1 MSTTL
6 CCFSLIPPFSFQ
18 NIISKNIYIRWQRL
32 TYRICFLSYFF
43 LMRPKQPPLLRT
55 IFLGHVPRW
64 VWPELVSMVSQLC
77 AWLPWAPT
85 PDGLRIGRHP
95 FLLLLQVA
103 WQTDKLVFCH
113 CLPDVPKVGHLG
125 GHVCDLGP
133 VCDQLQTSMS
143 TLLQE
148 ALSSTA
154 RRWASLQSKLSVPPF
169 SIQLAV
175 IIVQVTLQ

>member
-1 MSTTL
+1 MAKVDIPYMFPFLFFPDETQAATL
-6 CCFSLIPPFSFQ
+6 AQ
-18 NIISKNIYIRWQRL
+18 NYLSGTRPQMGL
-32 TYRICFLSYFF
+32 TRVGFHGK
-43 LMRPKQPPLLRT
+43 PA
-55 IFLGHVPRW
+55 
-64 VWPELVSMVSQLC
+64 LC
-77 AWLPWAPT
+77 MAPT

-154 RRWASLQSKLSVPPF
+154 RR
-169 SIQLAV
+169 
-175 IIVQVTLQ
+175 